1 MKKPVSNEYV
11 ITFKLLKVLG
21 SKIPTIIIPIQIKKI
36 DKITKLSSNTPKNI
50 IEITVATRGPDP
62 LAIGYTLVKSPI

>member
-1 MKKPVSNEYV
+1 MSEFEFVKMNGLGNDFV
-11 ITFKLLKVLG
+11 I
-21 SKIPTIIIPIQIKKI
+21 I
-36 DKITKLSSNTPKNI
+36 DQRNKITKLSSNTPKNI